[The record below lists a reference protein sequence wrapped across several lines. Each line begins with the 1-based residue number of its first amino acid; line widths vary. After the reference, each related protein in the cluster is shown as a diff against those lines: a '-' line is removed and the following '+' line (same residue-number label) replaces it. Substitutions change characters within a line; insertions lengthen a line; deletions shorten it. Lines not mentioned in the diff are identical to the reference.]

1 MRLLAKLE
9 ALGSNPLLFSV
20 GLIDLLEMLLLA
32 SFFIRGETTN
42 PFLHIFWVA
51 LVPITVSLRD
61 IAHRMIYQDG
71 TFAAGANPPPL
82 KPKAQKWFLILYLP
96 LPAISAV
103 TVGYT
108 LYQEAFFRL
117 LAAGLL
123 LVLKV
128 LLLRAAWQRLDSAQG
143 QGETL

>member
-51 LVPITVSLRD
+51 LVPITISLRD
-61 IAHRMIYQDG
+61 IAYRMIYQDG
-71 TFAAGANPPPL
+71 TFAAGANPPL

>member
-9 ALGSNPLLFSV
+9 ALGSKPLLFSI

-32 SFFIRGETTN
+32 SFFIRGETAN
-42 PFLHIFWVA
+42 PFLYIFW
-51 LVPITVSLRD
+51 LVLIISTSALRD
-61 IAHRMIYQDG
+61 IARYMIYRDG
-71 TFAAGANPPPL
+71 TFAAGANPPL

-96 LPAISAV
+96 LLAISAV

-108 LYQEAFFRL
+108 LYREAFFRL

-128 LLLRAAWQRLDSAQG
+128 LLLRAAWQRLDPAQG

>member
-9 ALGSNPLLFSV
+9 TLGSNPLLFSV

-51 LVPITVSLRD
+51 LVPITISLRD
-61 IAHRMIYQDG
+61 IAYRMIYQDG
-71 TFAAGANPPPL
+71 TFAAGANPPL
-82 KPKAQKWFLILYLP
+82 TPKAQKWFLILYLP

-128 LLLRAAWQRLDSAQG
+128 LLLRAAWQRLDPAQG
-143 QGETL
+143 QGEAL

>member
-9 ALGSNPLLFSV
+9 ALGSKPLLFSI

-51 LVPITVSLRD
+51 LVPITVSLSG
-61 IAHRMIYQDG
+61 IARYMIYRDG
-71 TFAAGANPPPL
+71 TFAVGANPSL

-96 LPAISAV
+96 LLAISAV

-108 LYQEAFFRL
+108 LYREAFFRL

-128 LLLRAAWQRLDSAQG
+128 LFLRAAWQRLDPAQG

>member
-9 ALGSNPLLFSV
+9 TLGSNPLLFSV

-51 LVPITVSLRD
+51 LVPITISLRD
-61 IAHRMIYQDG
+61 IAYRMIYQDG
-71 TFAAGANPPPL
+71 TFAAGANPPL

-108 LYQEAFFRL
+108 LYQDAFFRL

-128 LLLRAAWQRLDSAQG
+128 LLLRAAWQRLDPAQG
-143 QGETL
+143 QGEAL

>member
-32 SFFIRGETTN
+32 SFFIRGEATN

-51 LVPITVSLRD
+51 LVPITISLRD
-61 IAHRMIYQDG
+61 IAYRMIYQDG
-71 TFAAGANPPPL
+71 TFAAGANPPL

-96 LPAISAV
+96 LLSIGAV

-128 LLLRAAWQRLDSAQG
+128 LLLRAAWQRLDPAQG